1 MKKKKS
7 FKKLL
12 IFSIIIMLIGWG
24 FFIYAHIDTH
34 QVEVIK
40 EMGIYKS
47 EPNGFASDFGL
58 FAIFLGIAG
67 IIASFILKTSVN
79 TVDSIK
85 KSKQKK
91 ADEED
96 ALDTLKELKER
107 LDNGRITKEEYDKKK
122 AILMERL

>member
-12 IFSIIIMLIGWG
+12 IFSIIIMLIGFG
-24 FFIYAHIDTH
+24 LLIYANTDTH
-34 QVEVIK
+34 QVEIITGV
-40 EMGIYKS
+40 YKS
-47 EPNGFASDFGL
+47 EANGSALGL
-58 FAIFLGIAG
+58 GAFAIVIGIVG

-79 TVDSIK
+79 KVDSIK
-85 KSKQKK
+85 ENKQKK

-107 LDNGRITKEEYDKKK
+107 LDNGRITQEEYDKKK

>member
-12 IFSIIIMLIGWG
+12 ILSIIIMLIGWG
-24 FFIYAHIDTH
+24 LLIYAHIDTH
-34 QVEVIK
+34 LVEIITGV
-40 EMGIYKS
+40 YKS
-47 EPNGFASDFGL
+47 EANGSALGL
-58 FAIFLGIAG
+58 GAFAIVIGIAG
-67 IIASFILKTSVN
+67 IIVSFVLKISVN
-79 TVDSIK
+79 KVNSIK